1 MQETEVIVA
10 LAYVD
15 LMHMISIDVV
25 GYINSLKN
33 VLGNIIPDGLVDE
46 SNNVNTDSAN
56 NMYNNNNGSASDSD
70 SSTGS
75 VSLNAFNSSSKI
87 SSGASNISGNIIF
100 KGLVIGCFCVIF
112 FFCK

>member
-1 MQETEVIVA
+1 M
-10 LAYVD
+10 
-15 LMHMISIDVV
+15 
-25 GYINSLKN
+25 
-33 VLGNIIPDGLVDE
+33 DE

-70 SSTGS
+70 SDSSAGS

-112 FFCK
+112 FFVNKICYIFIFFYRR

>member
-1 MQETEVIVA
+1 M
-10 LAYVD
+10 
-15 LMHMISIDVV
+15 
-25 GYINSLKN
+25 
-33 VLGNIIPDGLVDE
+33 DE

-56 NMYNNNNGSASDSD
+56 NMYNNNNGSASD

-112 FFCK
+112 FCK